1 MTKRPANSYRAFF
14 RASLLSFLL
23 LWCAGFAPLP
33 VRAASDTAPPGHS
46 HSQCIACDPTSDVP
60 HHATSDFCNVL
71 PHAAKGDLAGPL
83 DFAATP
89 AATHPIVFLERV
101 DVARPRAATCRPP
114 VGPPLYLSLQRLL
127 N

>member
-14 RASLLSFLL
+14 RASLLSLLL
-23 LWCAGFAPLP
+23 LWCTGFAPLP
-33 VRAASDTAPPGHS
+33 VRAASDTASPG
-46 HSQCIACDPTSDVP
+46 HSQCIACDPVSHVP

-71 PHAAKGDLAGPL
+71 PHAAKGDLTGPV